1 MTVKLVNPCCMGPV
15 LSQMD
20 LCRELQKP
28 KASDDSKVIR
38 ELDDVSKECST
49 LSSLLASI
57 SNLVN
62 KYHAKLNSQQ

>member
-1 MTVKLVNPCCMGPV
+1 MTVKLVNPCFMGPV

-28 KASDDSKVIR
+28 KASDNDEVIK
-38 ELDDVSKECST
+38 ELDEVSKECST
-49 LSSLLASI
+49 LSSLLESI

-62 KYHAKLNSQQ
+62 KYHSKLTS